1 MNFPHILTGKQNT
14 KKVREI
20 QFLEIPIVTVTI
32 FKHFFVLFRFNYGII
47 VQSDLPC
54 ENTQREV
61 LDLCQVHFPRL
72 KSFSF
77 LISNLSSKPTHARST
92 LQIACEK
99 FAPSEKPPKERNNEA
114 AATMIKVRRFSN

>member
-1 MNFPHILTGKQNT
+1 M
-14 KKVREI
+14 
-20 QFLEIPIVTVTI
+20 
-32 FKHFFVLFRFNYGII
+32 
-47 VQSDLPC
+47 QSDLPC

>member
-1 MNFPHILTGKQNT
+1 ML
-14 KKVREI
+14 
-20 QFLEIPIVTVTI
+20 TVTI
-32 FKHFFVLFRFNYGII
+32 SDIFWSPLILTIFRFNYGII

-77 LISNLSSKPTHARST
+77 LISNLSSKPTTHARST